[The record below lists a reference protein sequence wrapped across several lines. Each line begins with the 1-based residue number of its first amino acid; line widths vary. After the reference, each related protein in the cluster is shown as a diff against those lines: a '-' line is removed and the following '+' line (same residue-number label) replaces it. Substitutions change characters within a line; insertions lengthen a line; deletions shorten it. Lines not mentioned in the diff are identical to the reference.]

1 MLAGSAWTNGD
12 VPDSMF
18 QRGCRGRNFIAK
30 YSLVIGFTDV
40 GCCLY
45 CPAKSRQVTLCTET
59 RRGICVH
66 DDIISA
72 DRLYMYAFHIGWE
85 YRNWIWNSILD
96 TPACQE
102 GVSLAQ
108 QGSQPRTGGAQ
119 MANICLPPGTETC
132 MTPPPAVVCACFR
145 PAPPSPN

>member
-1 MLAGSAWTNGD
+1 
-12 VPDSMF
+12 MF

-72 DRLYMYAFHIGWE
+72 DRLYMY
-85 YRNWIWNSILD
+85 
-96 TPACQE
+96 
-102 GVSLAQ
+102 
-108 QGSQPRTGGAQ
+108 
-119 MANICLPPGTETC
+119 PGTHFISVGSKEIGSGTLFW
-132 MTPPPAVVCACFR
+132 TRQHAKKA
-145 PAPPSPN
+145 